1 MCHSKNWHNGTPK
14 TPYGVPYLTSQP
26 PQTPPMKLNNDFD
39 TIVDA
44 YAQHV
49 LDGMDSKT
57 MERLI
62 YDMLVSNLQSYN
74 DEELVTEI
82 VENYG
87 DDWFSENEFQE
98 PED

>member
-1 MCHSKNWHNGTPK
+1 
-14 TPYGVPYLTSQP
+14 
-26 PQTPPMKLNNDFD
+26 MKLNNDFD

-44 YAQHV
+44 YAQQV

-87 DDWFSENEFQE
+87 DDWFAENEFQE
-98 PED
+98 PVD

>member
-1 MCHSKNWHNGTPK
+1 
-14 TPYGVPYLTSQP
+14 
-26 PQTPPMKLNNDFD
+26 MKLNNDFD

-44 YAQHV
+44 YVQQV

-98 PED
+98 PVD

>member
-1 MCHSKNWHNGTPK
+1 
-14 TPYGVPYLTSQP
+14 
-26 PQTPPMKLNNDFD
+26 MKLNNDFD

-62 YDMLVSNLQSYN
+62 HGMLVNNLQSYN
-74 DEELVTEI
+74 YEELVTEI

-87 DDWFSENEFQE
+87 NDWFTENDFKE

>member
-1 MCHSKNWHNGTPK
+1 MLHSLLQFSPEE
-14 TPYGVPYLTSQP
+14 
-26 PQTPPMKLNNDFD
+26 MKLNNDFD

-44 YAQHV
+44 YVQQV
-49 LDGMDSKT
+49 LDNMDSKT

-62 YDMLVSNLQSYN
+62 YDMLVNNLQSYN
-74 DEELVTEI
+74 YEELVTEI

-87 DDWFSENEFQE
+87 DDWFAENEFQE

>member
-1 MCHSKNWHNGTPK
+1 
-14 TPYGVPYLTSQP
+14 
-26 PQTPPMKLNNDFD
+26 MKLNNDFD

-44 YAQHV
+44 YAQQV
-49 LDGMDSKT
+49 LDNMDSKT

-62 YDMLVSNLQSYN
+62 YDMLVNNLQSYN
-74 DEELVTEI
+74 HEELVTEI

-98 PED
+98 PVD

>member
-1 MCHSKNWHNGTPK
+1 
-14 TPYGVPYLTSQP
+14 
-26 PQTPPMKLNNDFD
+26 MKLNNDFD

-44 YAQHV
+44 YVQQV

-62 YDMLVSNLQSYN
+62 YDMLVSNLQSYS

-87 DDWFSENEFQE
+87 DDWFAENEFQE
-98 PED
+98 PVD

>member
-1 MCHSKNWHNGTPK
+1 
-14 TPYGVPYLTSQP
+14 
-26 PQTPPMKLNNDFD
+26 MKLNNDFD

-44 YAQHV
+44 YVQQV

-62 YDMLVSNLQSYN
+62 YDMLVDNLQSYN

-82 VENYG
+82 VGNYG
-87 DDWFSENEFQE
+87 NDWFAENEFQE
-98 PED
+98 PVDELAQDP

>member
-1 MCHSKNWHNGTPK
+1 
-14 TPYGVPYLTSQP
+14 
-26 PQTPPMKLNNDFD
+26 MKLNNDFD

-44 YAQHV
+44 YVQQV

-87 DDWFSENEFQE
+87 NDWFSENEFQE

>member
-1 MCHSKNWHNGTPK
+1 
-14 TPYGVPYLTSQP
+14 VPLVGASSPLIIVTFFP
-26 PQTPPMKLNNDFD
+26 EPPMKLNNDFD

-49 LDGMDSKT
+49 LDNMDSKT

-62 YDMLVSNLQSYN
+62 YDMLVNNLQSYN
-74 DEELVTEI
+74 YEELVTEI

-87 DDWFSENEFQE
+87 DDWFSENDFQE

>member
-1 MCHSKNWHNGTPK
+1 
-14 TPYGVPYLTSQP
+14 
-26 PQTPPMKLNNDFD
+26 MKLNNDFD

-44 YAQHV
+44 YVQQV

-62 YDMLVSNLQSYN
+62 YDMLVNNLQSYN
-74 DEELVTEI
+74 YDELVTEI

-87 DDWFSENEFQE
+87 DDWFAENEFQE